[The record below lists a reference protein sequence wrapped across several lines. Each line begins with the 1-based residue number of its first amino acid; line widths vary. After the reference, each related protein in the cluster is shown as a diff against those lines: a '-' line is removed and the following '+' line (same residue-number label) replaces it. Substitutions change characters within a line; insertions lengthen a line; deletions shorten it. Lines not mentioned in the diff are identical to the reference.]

1 MNKYEI
7 SKDIIIP
14 ILASIIGGIFT
25 FIGVYITIKHEKNK
39 EKEEQIL
46 FNKPLFCRLDYRQ
59 EYDAKKAVDFVL
71 GVGNFDEKA
80 GQIFG
85 VIKNTD
91 NAILI
96 IDGVTV
102 NGKKYKSLYGDVVD
116 KNQIFNLYVNVSEKL
131 KEDDEVIFIVK
142 DIMENAYKYKVNI
155 EYKDEENCEMIEFKE
170 IKK

>member
-1 MNKYEI
+1 MSKYEI
-7 SKDIIIP
+7 LKDIVIP
-14 ILASIIGGIFT
+14 VLSSIIGGICT

-46 FNKPLFCRLDYRQ
+46 SNKPLFCRLDYRQ
-59 EYDAKKAVDFVL
+59 EYDAEKAVDFVF

-96 IDGVTV
+96 IDGVSI
-102 NGKKYKSLYGDVVD
+102 NGKKYKPLYGDAVD
-116 KNQIFNLYVNVSEKL
+116 KNQVFNMYVNVLEKL
-131 KEDDEVIFIVK
+131 SEDDEVVFIIK
-142 DIMENAYKYKVNI
+142 DIMKNEYKYKLEIKYN
-155 EYKDEENCEMIEFKE
+155 DEKFAEIIGFKE